1 LINSFRAFCN
11 LEGPSFSQI
20 DEMAT
25 AMKLPSRNEL
35 ELSGADLDNSKSW
48 LIFLGG
54 VPHELA
60 ASEVSGPSGKLTTC
74 GIRAPDADGEEFLRA
89 LTLSLQLKEPV
100 SIRNSPSG
108 QHRTT
113 TWKLD
118 ASSYDILL
126 VLIDNTAVQKP
137 GITLRL
143 IHLAWTKS

>member
-1 LINSFRAFCN
+1 MRVFQYRRVEQQNCIPRRTTFGLAAAAVAAALLFGSAAVAARESELINSFRAFCN

-60 ASEVSGPSGKLTTC
+60 AERRMLTGKNFC
-74 GIRAPDADGEEFLRA
+74 AR
-89 LTLSLQLKEPV
+89 
-100 SIRNSPSG
+100 
-108 QHRTT
+108 
-113 TWKLD
+113 
-118 ASSYDILL
+118 
-126 VLIDNTAVQKP
+126 
-137 GITLRL
+137 
-143 IHLAWTKS
+143 